1 MNTLNKLAN
10 WKIDQEEISSL
21 IDSERLTQIINN
33 NDYKKSFKKGS
44 YLFHV
49 GEEIKAVH
57 LIVNGRIKTGVNNE
71 ENKEVTRS
79 ILFENHI
86 MGELF
91 IVGDEKHSFFAYAL
105 DNVDVLEI
113 PLQIFKDLI
122 TDETSFNLKLLEIIN
137 KRSSYITTK
146 LKSLVYIDSRSRIID
161 YLVELTEKNGEK
173 VGFEYVVRRFLT
185 HQDIANIT
193 ATSRQTVT
201 TVLNELRDKNLITF
215 NRKRL
220 LVRDLDL
227 LKEESTSN

>member
-1 MNTLNKLAN
+1 MSSVNKLSN

-21 IDSERLTQIINN
+21 INLDKLSDVINS
-33 NDYKKSFKKGS
+33 NDYKKSYKKGT
-44 YLFHV
+44 YIFNE
-49 GEEIKAVH
+49 GDEIKAIY
-57 LIVNGRIKTGVNNE
+57 LIINGRIKTGVHNE

-86 MGELF
+86 MGELYL
-91 IVGDEKHSFFAYAL
+91 VGDKKHSSFAYAL
-105 DNVDVLEI
+105 DTVDIQEV

-122 TDETSFNLKLLEIIN
+122 EDEVSFNLKLLEIIN
-137 KRSSYITTK
+137 KRSSYITSK

-173 VGFEYVVRRFLT
+173 VGFEHVVRRFLT

-227 LKEESTSN
+227 LKEESTSS